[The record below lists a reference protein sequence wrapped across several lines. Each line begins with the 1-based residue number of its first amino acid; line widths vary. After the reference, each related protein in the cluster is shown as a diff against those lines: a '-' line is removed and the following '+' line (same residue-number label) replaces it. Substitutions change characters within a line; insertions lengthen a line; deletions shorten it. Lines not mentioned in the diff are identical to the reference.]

1 MSDKIIIVSTPS
13 RKTSE
18 HYRRFVDFM
27 RTADRPAFTGVDWA
41 KDSGMNRG
49 DVIGRDDNITHVRF
63 KTVGIERDPN
73 HKEN

>member
-18 HYRRFVDFM
+18 HYRRFIAAMKKMDSY
-27 RTADRPAFTGVDWA
+27 TSIGLA

-49 DVIGRDDNITHVRF
+49 DVIGKDGNVIRVRF
-63 KTVGIERDPN
+63 KTVGIERNPN
-73 HKEN
+73 HTEK